1 LSLLAA
7 ETKLA
12 VTGDARGG
20 SIGRVCRNAR
30 RRVGLNAGVAA
41 SSESPSVKG
50 RTGAAA
56 YTIAAGQYL

>member
-1 LSLLAA
+1 VVLEGESP
-7 ETKLA
+7 
-12 VTGDARGG
+12 GG
-20 SIGRVCRNAR
+20 FSEMRFGAFPGNS
-30 RRVGLNAGVAA
+30 GVAA